1 MFGENAMLGE
11 DTFQSKKEQLA
22 ADNVTVLQNDPLTL
36 TFPRCAIL
44 SSRRIMHLGYSS
56 MKAALDELKIKY
68 TENDGRAPGKR
79 VDLANPF
86 QLVLED
92 LNSQSKKTL
101 YQHYEKQKSIYQDLD
116 NFSKTLQSVLQR
128 VVPGDEKAVSLHP
141 GSKTMPGIQVRVE
154 FPPPL
159 NDQSS
164 ISYQSLKAA
173 LKAEG
178 IRYIEGFHPSSPFI
192 TIHAGQGE
200 HRNKIKSEQLKEA
213 LLRSYL
219 GQRPEQMRDL
229 KHKGFEVE
237 EGYDE
242 RIRQNLEQIPKAF
255 VEILS

>member
-68 TENDGRAPGKR
+68 TENDGRA
-79 VDLANPF
+79 
-86 QLVLED
+86 
-92 LNSQSKKTL
+92 L